1 MFVGNNHTN
10 DAGYSFKIVLS
21 NFRPPHDLLFL
32 MEEET
37 ALCITKSHALTKSK
51 ILSITQDLIVNLQ
64 HLLSLLDGCSFYN

>member
-1 MFVGNNHTN
+1 M
-10 DAGYSFKIVLS
+10 IW
-21 NFRPPHDLLFL
+21 LFL

-37 ALCITKSHALTKSK
+37 ALCITKSHALAKSK

>member
-1 MFVGNNHTN
+1 M
-10 DAGYSFKIVLS
+10 IW
-21 NFRPPHDLLFL
+21 LFL

-64 HLLSLLDGCSFYN
+64 HLHHFWMAARSITEKAAQRTTN